1 MELELTDGIEP
12 DAVLAAAVAHGSTV
26 THFELDEPSLETLFI
41 DHVGRPADEGER
53 TLAS

>member
-1 MELELTDGIEP
+1 
-12 DAVLAAAVAHGSTV
+12 V

-41 DHVGRPADEGER
+41 DHVGRPADDGER